1 MHRTRRASPF
11 LFLGAFALMVAACGG
26 AATSPTSPATTPPDA
41 SAGQA
46 ISVDLSEW
54 KVVPATATAS
64 AGSIT
69 FTISNKGTQVHEFVV
84 VKTDTMAA
92 DIAIVDNKVDESSLA
107 PIDEVEDIAVGDSP
121 TLTVDLQPGH
131 YVLLCNIETHYGQG
145 MHADFD
151 VN

>member
-1 MHRTRRASPF
+1 
-11 LFLGAFALMVAACGG
+11 
-26 AATSPTSPATTPPDA
+26 
-41 SAGQA
+41 
-46 ISVDLSEW
+46 
-54 KVVPATATAS
+54 S

-69 FTISNKGTQVHEFVV
+69 FTVSNKGTQVHEFVV

-92 DIAIVDNKVDESSLA
+92 DIAIVDNKVDESSLTA
-107 PIDEVEDIAVGDSP
+107 IDEVEDIAVGDSP